1 MTKKLLLVALLIAAF
16 GVRRLAAALDPVD
29 EVRRAEMAFAK
40 AFADRDQARF
50 FSFVLDD
57 ATFLGGLRTLAGKSQ
72 VVDRWSKFFGSSPA
86 PFNWTPEHVAVNA
99 AGTVGLSTGPVYG
112 ANGKQI
118 GNYSSIWL
126 KQPDG
131 SWKVL
136 FDGPGSGPVCLPG
149 DQAPFEEGFVDAA
162 DGAKLRHRKSGNGP
176 LTLIVPLG
184 FILFDDYKQLAD
196 LATLI
201 AYDMRGRGHSQPSPS
216 GEGPRSG
223 GEGSTIQQD
232 VADLEAVR
240 SHFKV
245 DKFVPIGY
253 SYLGLM
259 VALYALD
266 HPEHVTRIVQLG
278 PVPLKFGTQYP
289 RELTNSFEDVAAP
302 DADVKRWREMQ
313 AQGMS
318 VKSPREFCEAQS
330 RVFQYVLVGNP
341 ANASR
346 VKSYC
351 DLENELPMNLDRH
364 FQSSIE
370 SIKKLDVSKD
380 QLKKITVPV
389 TKIHGTKDRNAPYGS
404 GREWA
409 AWLPNARLVTI
420 QGGAHQSWADDPAT
434 VFASIRQFL
443 RGEWPLA
450 AEKIAQ

>member
-1 MTKKLLLVALLIAAF
+1 LLIAAVEDS
-16 GVRRLAAALDPVD
+16 GPPLSGQPRAAVLHVD

-40 AFADRDQARF
+40 AFADRDQAKF

-57 ATFLGGLRTLAGKSQ
+57 ASFLGGVRTLAGKSQ
-72 VVDRWSKFFGSSPA
+72 IVDRWSKFFGSSPA
-86 PFNWTPEHVAVNA
+86 PFSWTPERVAVNA
-99 AGTVGLSTGPVYG
+99 TGTVGLSTGPVYG
-112 ANGKQI
+112 TDGKQI

-131 SWKVL
+131 TWKIL
-136 FDGPGSGPVCLPG
+136 FDGPGSQPACLPG
-149 DQAPFEEGFVDAA
+149 DQAPFEEGFVAAA
-162 DGAKLRHRKSGNGP
+162 DGAKLHYRKIGNGP
-176 LTLIVPLG
+176 VTLIVPLG
-184 FILFDDYKQLAD
+184 FILFDDFKQLAD
-196 LATLI
+196 LATVI
-201 AYDMRGRGHSQPSPS
+201 TYDMRGRG
-216 GEGPRSG
+216 RSAKG
-223 GEGSTIQQD
+223 DATIQQD

-266 HPEHVTRIVQLG
+266 HPEHVARIVQLG

-289 RELTNSFEDVAAP
+289 KELTNSFEDVAAP
-302 DADVKRWREMQ
+302 DADVKKWREMQ
-313 AQGMS
+313 AQGMAE
-318 VKSPREFCEAQS
+318 KSPREFCEVQNK
-330 RVFQYVLVGNP
+330 VFQYVLVGNP

-351 DLENELPMNLDRH
+351 DLENELPASLDRH

-370 SIKKLDVSKD
+370 SIKKLDVSRD

-389 TKIHGTKDRNAPYGS
+389 LTIHGTKDRNAPYGS

-409 AWLPNARLVTI
+409 TSLPNARLVTI

-450 AEKIAQ
+450 AEKITP